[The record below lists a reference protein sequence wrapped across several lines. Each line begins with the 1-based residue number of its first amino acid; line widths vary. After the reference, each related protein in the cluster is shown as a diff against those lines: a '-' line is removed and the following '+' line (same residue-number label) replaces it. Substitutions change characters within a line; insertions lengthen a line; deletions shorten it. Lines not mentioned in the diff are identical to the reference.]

1 MYFLSR
7 CSVLE
12 TPKKPVSAVIAVIV
26 RQGFSRPSVPPNGS
40 HKCLRFGLWPTLT
53 HSLTATRNRLW
64 VVAPSMLTGRQR

>member
-40 HKCLRFGLWPTLT
+40 HKCLRFGLWPTLCT
-53 HSLTATRNRLW
+53 LKDLSYLLNYLHNKNVTLDK
-64 VVAPSMLTGRQR
+64 